1 MLHQATDFLVSCVD
15 LWSLSIHI
23 IIFDLFGKKPHKKQD
38 NVQSSGHY
46 HQINPFRVT
55 QDPAYQ
61 IMWVYC
67 NRSEVKSM
75 K

>member
-1 MLHQATDFLVSCVD
+1 MGIFCDVKH
-15 LWSLSIHI
+15 HI
-23 IIFDLFGKKPHKKQD
+23 QRLTVFKKNNNNTTHVVKSQYIVKLA
-38 NVQSSGHY
+38 GHY
-46 HQINPFRVT
+46 RKINPFTV
-55 QDPAYQ
+55 QDPPYQ